1 MVRIRAR
8 VRVRGRVTVGSG
20 SGFGFGLGRLS
31 QEGAR
36 QAAARQERIVQERA
50 RIGEARPHLVR
61 VGVRLRVR
69 LGDRVR
75 LG

>member
-1 MVRIRAR
+1 MVRIRVR
-8 VRVRGRVTVGSG
+8 VRVRVRVTVG

-61 VGVRLRVR
+61 VGVRLG
-69 LGDRVR
+69 LGLVT
-75 LG
+75 G